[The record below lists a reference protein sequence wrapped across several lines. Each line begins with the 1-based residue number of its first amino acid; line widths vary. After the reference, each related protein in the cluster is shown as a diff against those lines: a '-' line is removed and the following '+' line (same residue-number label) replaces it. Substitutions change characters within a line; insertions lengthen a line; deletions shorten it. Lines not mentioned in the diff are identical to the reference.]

1 MKLNEKPFSTQLEP
15 LSVGIKEYLG
25 ENVFLTDTGEKLE
38 LRGFTT
44 DLDRI
49 AMKIFETK
57 FVSVQ
62 EAYQQA
68 QEYVGTI
75 EQQMQSL
82 EHTRTTVYVPKDIG
96 LRYRYYGGQDIRM
109 QAILPSAKIP
119 KYAQTEET

>member
-82 EHTRTTVYVPKDIG
+82 EHTRTTVYVPKDTG